1 MKFLRIKRTTI
12 QKIIYNNFEDDMFNK
27 RISSH
32 WRLAF
37 KTFRNALFVTLQTGY
52 AMLRAKFYSL
62 KISEKLMKQRKEHD
76 EIIRKEIERQM
87 DLV

>member
-1 MKFLRIKRTTI
+1 MR
-12 QKIIYNNFEDDMFNK
+12 KIIYNNFEDTMFNT

-32 WRLAF
+32 WRLVF

-52 AMLRAKFYSL
+52 AMLRARLYSL
-62 KISEKLMKQRKEHD
+62 KISEKLMKQRREYD